1 MAVSSL
7 ETSTN
12 RKPFSTR
19 NFALVMNGQAGALL
33 GQSDAAET
41 LQAALGAAG
50 GDVHVIPPEA
60 GTLPERVAL
69 AKATGA
75 DCLVVAGG
83 DGSIACAASA
93 LLDTDIT
100 LGLIPSGTMN
110 LLAKDL
116 HIETDDRAAAIR
128 ILTEGHSRRIDAGTL
143 GEHVFLCASMLG
155 TPARL
160 SRHREAGRQ
169 RGNGAAAWA
178 GFASAAFR
186 ALGRNRSMRVVL
198 RLDGQVLQRRS
209 PSITVTVNR
218 LNDASG
224 RLFGRDDLSGGELA
238 VYIVPRAS
246 AWSQVWLL
254 LRTVLTGRLREPDV
268 EILVTKQLEVQ
279 SGAAAMHVLLD
290 GELRLLT
297 PPLRY
302 SIAANALNVVVPN
315 A

>member
-7 ETSTN
+7 ESSTN
-12 RKPFSTR
+12 RKPFATR
-19 NFALVMNGQAGALL
+19 NFALVMNRQAGALL
-33 GQSDAAET
+33 GQTDEAET

-50 GDVHVIPPEA
+50 GKVHVIPPEA
-60 GTLPERVAL
+60 GTLPERIAL

-83 DGSIACAASA
+83 DGSIACAATA
-93 LLDTDIT
+93 LLGTDVS

-116 HIETDDRAAAIR
+116 HIDPADRAAAIR
-128 ILTEGHSRRIDAGTL
+128 ILAEGQSRRIDAGTL

-160 SRHREAGRQ
+160 SRHRETGRQ
-169 RGNGAAAWA
+169 RGNGAVAWA
-178 GFASAAFR
+178 GFASAAMR
-186 ALGRNRSMRVVL
+186 ALGRNRSMRVVM
-198 RLDGQVLQRRS
+198 RLDGQVIQRRS

-224 RLFGRDDLSGGELA
+224 RLFGRDDLSGGVLV

-246 AWSQVWLL
+246 VLRQAWLL
-254 LRTVLTGRLREPDV
+254 LRTVLTGRLRAPDV
-268 EILVTKQLEVQ
+268 EIFVTKQLEVQ
-279 SGAAAMHVLLD
+279 SAAAAMHVLLD

-297 PPLRY
+297 PPLHY
-302 SIAANALNVVVPN
+302 SIAANALNVIVPN